1 MEQIRL
7 GLEEG
12 IDVTPYNMVG
22 FSSGQMKQIRLG
34 LEEGIDVSEYAD
46 PFIDAVSMK
55 EARHRISDKWND
67 EKPALNELQSQE
79 ILMGLTSGVDVS
91 LYADP
96 RYTFKEMEKI
106 RLALEREV
114 IWMGCLSM
122 DVKMQLLQYSV
133 LIMNG

>member
-1 MEQIRL
+1 
-7 GLEEG
+7 
-12 IDVTPYNMVG
+12 
-22 FSSGQMKQIRLG
+22 
-34 LEEGIDVSEYAD
+34 
-46 PFIDAVSMK
+46 
-55 EARHRISDKWND
+55 
-67 EKPALNELQSQE
+67 
-79 ILMGLTSGVDVS
+79 MGLTSGVDVS

-106 RLALEREV
+106 RLALEGEV

>member
-12 IDVTPYNMVG
+12 IDVSPYNMVG

-67 EKPALNELQSQE
+67 EKPALNVIAVTGKLWDLQ
-79 ILMGLTSGVDVS
+79 GCRCF
-91 LYADP
+91 LYA
-96 RYTFKEMEKI
+96 RSKI
-106 RLALEREV
+106 YL
-114 IWMGCLSM
+114 
-122 DVKMQLLQYSV
+122 
-133 LIMNG
+133 